1 MLGNSIPMVPPAQ
14 CSALAGFEH
23 SPVNI
28 IPEPCRTGMGLTW
41 GRRVSF
47 CQPPQAASSPCPAA
61 GDGTS
66 TCAPPGVSAL
76 GVQRRG
82 EGSGTRREVAQW
94 RCSSVLSQLEE
105 LARAGCVC
113 EAGVLAA
120 SPWLHS
126 CITLAAQLHLTRAP
140 GCQGSACPCAVLPP
154 QHHPALQG
162 LCSAGLLI
170 HSSRGGE
177 NCHAVKLP
185 KLQRILLPCCS
196 LAPCSGQ

>member
-82 EGSGTRREVAQW
+82 VWDQEGGGTVA
-94 RCSSVLSQLEE
+94 LLF
-105 LARAGCVC
+105 RAF
-113 EAGVLAA
+113 
-120 SPWLHS
+120 
-126 CITLAAQLHLTRAP
+126 
-140 GCQGSACPCAVLPP
+140 
-154 QHHPALQG
+154 
-162 LCSAGLLI
+162 SAGGTGQ
-170 HSSRGGE
+170 SS
-177 NCHAVKLP
+177 
-185 KLQRILLPCCS
+185 Q
-196 LAPCSGQ
+196 SGVCV